1 MEFTIENGVLIECTG
16 TDSQVTIPEGVREI
30 GGHNTVFHCPNLVR
44 IDLPSSLTTIHGIGF
59 SGLGIDRVK
68 EVNVPSLDVLLR
80 IENHAGL
87 PFGAKLLIDNSPIRS
102 AIIP

>member
-16 TDSQVTIPEGVREI
+16 TDSQVTIPEEVREI

-44 IDLPSSLTTIHGIGF
+44 IDLPSSLTIIHGIGY
-59 SGLGIDRVK
+59 SGLRLNQVQH
-68 EVNVPSLDVLLR
+68 VNVPSLDVLLR

-87 PFGAKLLIDNSPIRS
+87 PFGAKLLSDKW
-102 AIIP
+102 